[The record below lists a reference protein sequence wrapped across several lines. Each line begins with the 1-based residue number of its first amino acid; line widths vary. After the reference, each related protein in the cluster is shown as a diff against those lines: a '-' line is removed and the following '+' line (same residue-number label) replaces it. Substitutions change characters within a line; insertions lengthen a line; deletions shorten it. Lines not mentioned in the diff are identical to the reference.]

1 MVMHKRSEQGTISI
15 LGTTRMKNWFV
26 PAALL
31 GLSGLGLLFASE
43 RARGR
48 MLGWVE
54 QLADGADSLGE
65 FSRFYDEQLEAIQS
79 ALDHLAEALEQ
90 QKA

>member
-1 MVMHKRSEQGTISI
+1 
-15 LGTTRMKNWFV
+15 MKNWFV

-54 QLADGADSLGE
+54 QLADSTESLGD
-65 FSRFYDEQLEAIQS
+65 FGRFCDEQLDAIQS
-79 ALDHLAEALEQ
+79 SLDHLAEALKQ